1 MPRFGTAVKC
11 VLRTSFHHRSQML
24 RAALYSTKVVD
35 CRLEALIPESARE
48 RGVETRREVVEHDE
62 PAAGICRAA
71 ERFNAD
77 LICMESRGRS
87 RFKEAILGS
96 VSQEVMRRSN
106 RPVLVMPG
114 ASRAG

>member
-1 MPRFGTAVKC
+1 MPPFGTAVKC

-87 RFKEAILGS
+87 RCRELHERDERWGHA
-96 VSQEVMRRSN
+96 QEV
-106 RPVLVMPG
+106 LCQKAG
-114 ASRAG
+114 AGSAASHG